1 MVCRAAP
8 KTGSDLTAAR
18 PLAVIVLAAGQG
30 TRMLSPLPKVLHPI
44 AGRTML
50 AHVLAA
56 AAALNPERVVVVT
69 RPDAEAIGRAAAP
82 ARLAV
87 QAEQLGTGHAV
98 LAAKAELAGFSGDV
112 LILYADTPLL
122 TPQTLRRI
130 LEARDGGAAVAV
142 LGFRPAEPGG
152 YGRLVLAND
161 GSLQKIV
168 EAKDATTA
176 ERKIDFCNS
185 GVMAADARAL
195 FDELLP
201 RVGTDNAKKEY
212 YLTDVIQVAVSHKL
226 RCAAVEGAAEEV
238 LGVNSQ
244 AELALA
250 EAAFQQRARGAH
262 MAAGVTLADPSTVY
276 FAADTEIG
284 AGTSVGQNVVFG
296 PGVRVAGGVT
306 IKPFCHL
313 EGVTIATGAMIG
325 PFARLRP
332 GSEIGEDVHIG
343 NFVET
348 KAARF
353 DKGAKANHLSY
364 LGDVSVGAEANIGAG
379 TITCNYDGFFKYR
392 TEIGAG
398 AFIGS
403 NSALVAPV
411 SVGENANVGA
421 GSVITKNVAPD
432 ALGIERSPQVEKPGW
447 ALKFRTLMR
456 ARKAKKD

>member
-1 MVCRAAP
+1 M
-8 KTGSDLTAAR
+8 TAAR

-30 TRMLSPLPKVLHPI
+30 TRMKSPLPKVLHPI

-50 AHVLAA
+50 AHVLATASALA
-56 AAALNPERVVVVT
+56 AERVIVVT
-69 RPDAEAIGRAAAP
+69 RPDAEAIGKAAAP
-82 ARLAV
+82 ARLAF
-87 QAEQLGTGHAV
+87 QTEQLGTAHAV
-98 LAAKAELAGFSGDV
+98 LAAKAEMAGFSGDV
-112 LILYADTPLL
+112 LILYADTPLITPETL
-122 TPQTLRRI
+122 TNVLA
-130 LEARDGGAAVAV
+130 ARAAGAAVAV
-142 LGFRPAEPGG
+142 LGFRPPDATG
-152 YGRLVLAND
+152 YGRLVLGND
-161 GSLQKIV
+161 GALVKIV
-168 EAKDATTA
+168 EHKDATSA

-185 GVMAADARAL
+185 GVLAADARLL

-201 RVGTDNAKKEY
+201 RVGTNNAKKEY
-212 YLTDVIQVAVSHKL
+212 YLTDVIQIAGQQKH
-226 RCAAVEGAAEEV
+226 RCAAVEAPAAEM

-244 AELALA
+244 AELSVA
-250 EAAFQQRARGAH
+250 EAAFQRRARAAH
-262 MAAGVTLADPSTVY
+262 MAAGVTLADPETVY
-276 FAADTEIG
+276 FAADTAIG

-296 PGVRVAGGVT
+296 PGVSIAEGVT

-313 EGVTIATGAMIG
+313 EGVRIASGAIIG

-348 KAARF
+348 KAAKIDR
-353 DKGAKANHLSY
+353 GAKANHLSY
-364 LGDVSVGAEANIGAG
+364 LGDVTIGAEANIGAG
-379 TITCNYDGFFKYR
+379 TITCNYDGFFKYQ

-411 SVGENANVGA
+411 SVGANANIGA
-421 GSVITKNVAPD
+421 GSVITRNVAAD
-432 ALGIERSPQVEKPGW
+432 ALAIERSPQVEKAGW

>member
-1 MVCRAAP
+1 M
-8 KTGSDLTAAR
+8 TAAR

-30 TRMLSPLPKVLHPI
+30 TRMQSPLPKVLHPI

-56 AAALNPERVVVVT
+56 AAALSPDRVVVVT
-69 RPDAEAIGRAAAP
+69 RPDAEAIGKATAP

-98 LAAKAELAGFSGDV
+98 MAARKELEGFHGDALV
-112 LILYADTPLL
+112 LYADTPLL
-122 TPQTLRRI
+122 TAETLRRI
-130 LEARDGGAAVAV
+130 LAARDGGASVAV
-142 LGFRPAEPGG
+142 LGFRPADPAA
-152 YGRLVLAND
+152 YGRLVLAHD

-168 EAKDATTA
+168 EAKDATSA

-185 GVMAADARAL
+185 GVLAADARTL
-195 FDELLP
+195 FDDLLP
-201 RVGTDNAKKEY
+201 RVGTNNAKKEY
-212 YLTDVIQVAVSHKL
+212 YLTDVIQIAVAHKL
-226 RCAAVEGAAEEV
+226 RCAAVEGAAAEV

-244 AELALA
+244 DELAVA
-250 EAAFQQRARGAH
+250 EAAFQRRARAAH
-262 MAAGVTLADPSTVY
+262 MAAGVTLSDPATVY

-284 AGTSVGQNVVFG
+284 PGTSVGQNVVFG
-296 PGVRVAGGVT
+296 PGVSVAGGVT

-313 EGVTIATGAMIG
+313 EGVRIARGAIIG

-348 KAARF
+348 KAAKIDR
-353 DKGAKANHLSY
+353 GAKANHLTY
-364 LGDVSVGAEANIGAG
+364 LGDVTIGAEANIGAG
-379 TITCNYDGFFKYR
+379 TITCNYDGFFKYQ

-411 SVGENANVGA
+411 SVGANANIGA
-421 GSVITKNVAPD
+421 GSVITRNVAAD
-432 ALGIERSPQVEKPGW
+432 ALAIERSPQVEKPGW
-447 ALKFRTLMR
+447 AAKFRTLMR